1 MRILITGAGGFLGRH
16 LAIHLRDNNELIM
29 TGRRWTEGSEELD
42 LCSDESVDRFI
53 QNTQAGIIDGL
64 IHTSSKMMSTG
75 LSNEE
80 QFDVLDSN
88 IKITRNVVK
97 IIQKLKINTLINC
110 SSMAVYPNKDGV
122 YNEQSVIKMS
132 HNSDCMYGL
141 SKFCSENIFDY
152 MLKDNY
158 RVVNLRL
165 AQIYGEDMREDRII
179 PSMKRSVETDNCIVL
194 FGNGERI
201 SSFIHVDDVC
211 KVIEWLLARQD
222 VSGTYNLGGENL
234 SYLELAERLIK
245 RYGDST
251 TQIITKETGLRAK
264 FILDSGRIEELL
276 NSSNIVLKKV
286 LME

>member
-110 SSMAVYPNKDGV
+110 SSMAVYPNKDGD
-122 YNEQSVIKMS
+122 Q
-132 HNSDCMYGL
+132 L
-141 SKFCSENIFDY
+141 
-152 MLKDNY
+152 
-158 RVVNLRL
+158 
-165 AQIYGEDMREDRII
+165 
-179 PSMKRSVETDNCIVL
+179 
-194 FGNGERI
+194 
-201 SSFIHVDDVC
+201 
-211 KVIEWLLARQD
+211 
-222 VSGTYNLGGENL
+222 
-234 SYLELAERLIK
+234 
-245 RYGDST
+245 
-251 TQIITKETGLRAK
+251 
-264 FILDSGRIEELL
+264 
-276 NSSNIVLKKV
+276 
-286 LME
+286 